1 MFMWSAESV
10 NKGMWTATELSGA
23 KMRSWHRQYQSSIS
37 NTMAILLENWTIE
50 ETSGY
55 KPLTTFYTDFSIAEK
70 FGVDGIKSTY
80 QVAFSSWKNNYKY
93 LTELAMVLNWKCW
106 RWYEVNNEY
115 SILYT
120 ELYHQLD
127 DWIFDNLTGEEL
139 EYYISTTD

>member
-1 MFMWSAESV
+1 
-10 NKGMWTATELSGA
+10 
-23 KMRSWHRQYQSSIS
+23 
-37 NTMAILLENWTIE
+37 MAIILENWTIE
-50 ETSGY
+50 ETTGY

-70 FGVDGIKSTY
+70 FGLDGIKSTY
-80 QVAFSSWKNNYKY
+80 QVAFSSWQNNYKY

>member
-10 NKGMWTATELSGA
+10 SRGMWAAMKLSRA
-23 KMRSWHRQYQSSIS
+23 KMRSWHKQYQSSIS

-50 ETSGY
+50 ETTGY

-70 FGVDGIKSTY
+70 FGLDGIKSTY
-80 QVAFSSWKNNYKY
+80 QVAFRTWKTNYKY

-115 SILYT
+115 SQLYT

-127 DWIFDNLTGEEL
+127 DWVFDNLSGEEL

>member
-1 MFMWSAESV
+1 
-10 NKGMWTATELSGA
+10 
-23 KMRSWHRQYQSSIS
+23 
-37 NTMAILLENWTIE
+37 MAILLENWTIE
-50 ETSGY
+50 ETTGY

-70 FGVDGIKSTY
+70 FGLDGIKSTY
-80 QVAFSSWKNNYKY
+80 EVAFRSWKNNYKY

-115 SILYT
+115 SQLYT

>member
-1 MFMWSAESV
+1 
-10 NKGMWTATELSGA
+10 
-23 KMRSWHRQYQSSIS
+23 
-37 NTMAILLENWTIE
+37 MAILLENWTIE
-50 ETSGY
+50 ETTGY

-106 RWYEVNNEY
+106 RWHEVNNEF

-127 DWIFDNLTGEEL
+127 DWIFDNLSGEEL